1 MAQDRYSLFR
11 TNGKVDFVP
20 NVKITKKDS
29 DYFETYRRG
38 VSSLY
43 LISYDYYGDPNYDWL
58 IMMANP
64 EFGSLEYE
72 IPDNTQLRIPY
83 PLDVTLE
90 DYYNQINNYRVL
102 YSNG

>member
-1 MAQDRYSLFR
+1 M
-11 TNGKVDFVP
+11 NG
-20 NVKITKKDS
+20 
-29 DYFETYRRG
+29 G
-38 VSSLY
+38 VSSLC

-83 PLDVTLE
+83 PLDVTME

-102 YSNG
+102 YGNG

>member
-11 TNGKVDFVP
+11 INGKVDFVP
-20 NVKITKKDS
+20 NVKITKK
-29 DYFETYRRG
+29 ETYRRG

-83 PLDVTLE
+83 PLDVTME

-102 YSNG
+102 YGNG